1 MTLIKPLAQIN
12 TNSLHSSHHFGNP
25 SYHAITITTTA
36 IFNWVSKAIQDY
48 FGFALL
54 RYVIGPENWCHFL
67 SQSDFKPKPIT
78 TWSPAFSRAL
88 GCLIV
93 FTLSSHWLWRVFS
106 FLLIG
111 CWFWIYDT
119 QLKSALR
126 IILTDTI

>member
-54 RYVIGPENWCHFL
+54 RYVIGPETGATFL
-67 SQSDFKPKPIT
+67 ANQILNQNQSRLGRPCF
-78 TWSPAFSRAL
+78 PAL
-88 GCLIV
+88 
-93 FTLSSHWLWRVFS
+93 
-106 FLLIG
+106 
-111 CWFWIYDT
+111 
-119 QLKSALR
+119 
-126 IILTDTI
+126 